1 MTESTMTGGME
12 PKQITEI
19 KQLRLSRRTRR
30 WLGSGV
36 AYIAMTAIALVFM
49 IPLFWMIS
57 TSLKARWE
65 VLAWPPQWIP
75 ETIHWENYAE
85 AFAKYP
91 LGRFMLN
98 SAFLVVIN
106 IIGQL
111 FAVPL
116 VAYGFARLRF
126 PGKRILFLVLLGTMM
141 LPGHI
146 KLIPLFAIYSRL
158 GWIDTYWPL
167 IVPAF
172 FGSPF
177 FIFLMVQYMRT
188 IPLDLDDAARI
199 DGASTWGILYK
210 VLMPLCIPP
219 LTIVLVFTFLWTWNE
234 FMHPLIFLNSF
245 EKFPIQVG
253 LSFFRGRYS
262 VEWNLFMAATLV
274 STLPI
279 LVLYFFSQKQLIG
292 GIASVGLKG

>member
-1 MTESTMTGGME
+1 MAEIASRSSSRPTGGGKTRQALL
-12 PKQITEI
+12 P
-19 KQLRLSRRTRR
+19 RRWRR
-30 WLGSGV
+30 WLGNG
-36 AYIAMTAIALVFM
+36 ATYIVMSAIAFVFM

-65 VLAWPPQWIP
+65 VFAWPPQWVP
-75 ETIHWENYAE
+75 ETFHWENYAV
-85 AFAKYP
+85 AFSKYP

-98 SAFLVVIN
+98 SAFLVVVN
-106 IIGQL
+106 IAGEL
-111 FAVPL
+111 FSVPL

-126 PGKRILFLVLLGTMM
+126 PGKRVLFLVMLGTMM

-146 KLIPLFAIYSRL
+146 KLIPLFAIYNRI

-167 IVPAF
+167 VVPAF

-188 IPLDLDDAARI
+188 IPRELDDAARI
-199 DGASTWGILYK
+199 DGAGTWGILYR
-210 VLMPLCIPP
+210 VLLPLCRPP
-219 LTIVLVFTFLWTWNE
+219 LTIVLVFTFLWSWNE